1 MLIDWTRV
9 KEGKCVFVC
18 LLFGRERERRERASE
33 KVNWLFVP
41 SLRFNQT
48 QRIASSR

>member
-18 LLFGRERERRERASE
+18 LPFGREREESE

>member
-9 KEGKCVFVC
+9 KEGKCVYVC
-18 LLFGRERERRERASE
+18 LLFGREREESE
-33 KVNWLFVP
+33 KVNWLFVC
-41 SLRFNQT
+41 LRFNQT

>member
-1 MLIDWTRV
+1 MLIDWTEV
-9 KEGKCVFVC
+9 KEGKCVCVC
-18 LLFGRERERRERASE
+18 LLFGREREERVSE
-33 KVNWLFVP
+33 KVNWLFVR